1 MSNITRRAA
10 LLTVAAGWLTAR
22 GTTAA
27 LSAAPGTS
35 QLHRRL
41 QRYFVGTFTNA
52 SGESIPADFGTRSTV
67 SRGLYSFEFDASTG
81 RAGDISLAA
90 EISNPGNL
98 IMHSNGRVLYACR
111 GQNSRLEGQSPITAF
126 AIEGA
131 QLRELNTVPS
141 GGCGPTVGVVDK
153 SGGNLLTTNFASNS
167 IVCFKLQSDGSLGL
181 RSAYLGAAFKPP
193 SAAVAGAALP
203 ATLATVVGAPGPL
216 ASAAQVAAGRT
227 KPHAIVLS
235 RDERFAIAAE
245 IDGNRCMV
253 LRFDASAGTLAPH
266 SEAHAGAGAGPR
278 HLQFEPSGR
287 FLYTS
292 DEGDS
297 TITAWQWNEARG
309 ELRAAQQLSTLPA
322 GFSGEN
328 HPADI
333 QVHPGGRFVYVSNR
347 ATGTLAGYG
356 INQRDGS
363 LTRIGDTDMGSPS
376 SWSFLFDPSGQWLLL
391 TAQIG
396 DYVAIYRVNQRSGAL
411 APTGQRLAVT
421 LPICIRNSG

>member
-10 LLTVAAGWLTAR
+10 LLGTTAVLVTAR
-22 GTTAA
+22 GT
-27 LSAAPGTS
+27 SAAPGAS
-35 QLHRRL
+35 AWHRRH

-52 SGESIPADFGTRSTV
+52 SGENIPADFGTRSGI
-67 SRGLYSFEFDASTG
+67 SRGLYSFEFDAATG

-90 EISNPGNL
+90 AISNPGNL

-111 GQNSRLEGQSPITAF
+111 GQNSRVEGQSPITAF

-131 QLRELNTVPS
+131 ELRELNTVPS
-141 GGCGPTVGVVDK
+141 GGSGPTVGVVDQ

-167 IVCFKLQSDGSLGL
+167 IVCFRLKPDGSLGL
-181 RSAYLGAAFKPP
+181 RSSYLGAAFKPP
-193 SAAVAGAALP
+193 SATATVAALP
-203 ATLATVVGAPGPL
+203 ASSATVVDAPGPPGPL

-235 RDERFAIAAE
+235 RTERFAIAAE
-245 IDGNRCMV
+245 IDGNCCKVM
-253 LRFDASAGTLAPH
+253 RFDASAGTLVPH
-266 SEAHAGAGAGPR
+266 SEAQAAAGAGPR
-278 HLQFEPSGR
+278 HLQFEPTGR

-309 ELRAAQQLSTLPA
+309 ELHATQHLSTLPW
-322 GFSGEN
+322 GFNGEN

-347 ATGTLAGYG
+347 ATGTLAGYR
-356 INQRDGS
+356 INKRDGS
-363 LTRIGDTDMGSPS
+363 LTRSGDTDMGSPS

-396 DYVAIYRVNQRSGAL
+396 DYVAIYRVDQGSGAL
-411 APTGQRLAVT
+411 TPTGQRLAVT
-421 LPICIRNSG
+421 LPICIRNGG